1 MLTNL
6 GYHSLDGGTGTMSR
20 VRTRGRPIAIISTLA
35 VIVCSVERLL

>member
-6 GYHSLDGGTGTMSR
+6 GYHSLDGGTRTVSR
-20 VRTRGRPIAIISTLA
+20 IRFRDRPIAIISTLA